1 MDNDIGLGFA
11 HATTDQK
18 KRNAVL
24 IVDRTWARIR
34 QLLIDG
40 VEAFLTRKLSP
51 ASLFA
56 FELALVAAVRE
67 LGRTLLEETLNLL
80 EPDDPTT
87 LHLNLW
93 HQGTGYGRRKE
104 KTCTRHLATCFGN
117 VVLWRRGYRAW
128 EGGPERSIFP
138 LEMLLGICHGTTP
151 ALRDWIGRRMAD
163 TGASQRAVIGWL
175 KNTLSV
181 TMGVK
186 RLRKVTDH
194 VSEVMGELREEH
206 QVQALLDLLA
216 KAQKSSGCR
225 KPVLSVGRDG
235 ITLRQYAN
243 FVFEV
248 ATAATL
254 TVYDRAGKRLGTI
267 YLAWPPELGQATM
280 DKMLTDLLNEVLR
293 QWEGPLPRLAYV
305 SDSGSNE
312 TGYYKKT
319 LRRMVH
325 PRTGKRLAW
334 QRVADFYHV
343 SERIWKIAAI
353 LFGKDSLKANAWARR
368 MMKALK
374 KKSGPSRVL
383 HSAAC
388 HFRRLKR
395 LSKEKREAYEKATN
409 YIRRRTKFM
418 RYDEYAW
425 LHIPLGSGVTEAAC
439 KTIFTQRLK
448 LSGMR
453 WSFEGAKSILTLR
466 TILLSGTWEATY
478 CHYIENLY
486 PGDLRP
492 YARERPQ
499 ETKNAA

>member
-1 MDNDIGLGFA
+1 MNNDIGLGFA
-11 HATTDQK
+11 HATSDQQ
-18 KRNAVL
+18 KRTAVL
-24 IVDRTWARIR
+24 IVDRALARIR
-34 QLLIDG
+34 QLLVDG
-40 VEAFLTRKLSP
+40 VEAFLARELSP
-51 ASLFA
+51 TSLFA

-80 EPDDPTT
+80 EPDEPAT
-87 LHLNLW
+87 LPLNLR
-93 HQGTGYGRRKE
+93 HQGTGYRRRKE

-117 VVLWRRGYRAW
+117 IVLCRRGYRGW
-128 EGGPERSIFP
+128 ERPEGSIFP

-151 ALRDWIGRRMAD
+151 ALRDWIGCRMAD
-163 TGASQRAVIGWL
+163 TGASQSAVIDWL
-175 KNTLSV
+175 NNTLSV

-186 RLRKVTDH
+186 RLRKVTNH
-194 VSEVMGELREEH
+194 VSEALGELREEH
-206 QVQALLDLLA
+206 QVQAVLNLLA
-216 KAQKSSGCR
+216 TAQKSSGCR
-225 KPVLSVGRDG
+225 KPVLSAGRDG

-280 DKMLTDLLNEVLR
+280 DKMLTDLLKEVLR

-312 TGYYKKT
+312 TAYYEKT
-319 LRRMVH
+319 LKRVVH
-325 PRTGKRLAW
+325 PRTGKRLSW
-334 QRVADFYHV
+334 QRVADYYHV
-343 SERIWKIAAI
+343 SERIWKIAGI
-353 LFGKDSLKANAWARR
+353 LFGKDSVKANAWARR
-368 MMKALK
+368 MLKALK

-388 HFRRLKR
+388 HFRRRKR
-395 LSKEKREAYEKATN
+395 LSKEKQEAYEKATN
-409 YIRRRTKFM
+409 YIRSRTKFM

-478 CHYIENLY
+478 GHYLENLY

-492 YARERPQ
+492 YDRERPQ
-499 ETKNAA
+499 ETRNAA